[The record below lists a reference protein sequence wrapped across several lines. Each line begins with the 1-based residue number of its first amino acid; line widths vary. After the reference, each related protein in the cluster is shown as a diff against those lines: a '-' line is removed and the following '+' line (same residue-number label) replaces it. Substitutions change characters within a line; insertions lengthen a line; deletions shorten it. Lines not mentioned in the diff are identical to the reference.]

1 MTTDIFNGYAKMFAK
16 FTTPYQLQTYE
27 AVTGFL
33 TGRVLDAGCGPA
45 KLSAFIPIVSAVKS
59 YLGVDNCEPMV
70 KEGRKLLELLK
81 RKNFDIRHQSI
92 EETTETFDTVV
103 SVQSYYAWSDSMSTM
118 QHLYRQTATGGT
130 LVMVTANN
138 QLDIDFLIRQCS
150 RAYARDPDWAQYV
163 KYNQTLATLP
173 KGRYVSLDTL
183 IGEVRDSGYQVV
195 HTDTT
200 LFEGGVNLVVGIK
213 STG

>member
-1 MTTDIFNGYAKMFAK
+1 MTTDIFNDYARMFAK
-16 FTTPYQLQTYE
+16 FTTPYQLQAYE
-27 AVTGFL
+27 AVISFL
-33 TGRVLDAGCGPA
+33 NGRVLDAGCGPA
-45 KLSAFIPIVSAVKS
+45 KLSAFIPMVGAVKS

-70 KEGRKLLELLK
+70 KEGRKLLGSLK
-81 RKNFDIRHQSI
+81 RKNYDIRYQSI

-103 SVQSYYAWSDSMSTM
+103 SVQSYYAWSDAMSTL
-118 QHLYRQTATGGT
+118 QHLNRQTVTGGA
-130 LVMVTANN
+130 LVLVTANN

-150 RAYARDPDWAQYV
+150 RAYVLDPDWDQYV

-173 KGRYVSLDTL
+173 TGRYVSLDTL

-200 LFEGGVNLVVGIK
+200 LFDGGVNLVVGMK
-213 STG
+213 PTS